1 MNNQKRIDQLKL
13 EMQVAVDEFNK
24 IQEKI
29 KELVVGR
36 DLLKLKAYSCEERI
50 KELQFQETE
59 HLNLKK
65 DQKTLYG
72 EIN

>member
-1 MNNQKRIDQLKL
+1 MKNQKRIDQLKL

-36 DLLKLKAYSCEERI
+36 DALKMKAYGCEERI
-50 KELQFQETE
+50 KELEMLETE
-59 HLNLKK
+59 AEVTTVQT
-65 DQKTLYG
+65 DC
-72 EIN
+72 

>member
-13 EMQVAVDEFNK
+13 EMQVAVDEHNK

-36 DLLKLKAYSCEERI
+36 DALKMKAFSCEERI
-50 KELQFQETE
+50 KELKAEAEVTTVQT
-59 HLNLKK
+59 NS
-65 DQKTLYG
+65 
-72 EIN
+72 